1 MKMPSPLEM
10 QLLALVADDERSG
23 RQVARLYKEETGE
36 TIGYGSLYT
45 CFRRMVEAGWVTVRD
60 DQDEDGRVRFFKI
73 DIDGR
78 RALTSGRE
86 FYAEVANF
94 GLPGRRTA

>member
-1 MKMPSPLEM
+1 MKLPSALEL

-23 RQVARLYKEETGE
+23 REVAKLYKQESGKA
-36 TIGYGSLYT
+36 IGYGSLYT

-78 RALTSGRE
+78 RALENGRE
-86 FYAEVANF
+86 YYAGIASF
-94 GLPGRRTA
+94 GSSEGRAA